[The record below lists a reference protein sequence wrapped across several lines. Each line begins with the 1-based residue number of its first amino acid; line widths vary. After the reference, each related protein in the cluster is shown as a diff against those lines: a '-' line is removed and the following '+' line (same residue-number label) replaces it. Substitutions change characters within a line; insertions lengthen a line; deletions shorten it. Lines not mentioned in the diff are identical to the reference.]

1 MEITFTKTGQRKY
14 EVLARRGDKVVLRV
28 QTPDRPQSLPHDLA
42 HYLVERELGFERG
55 FWGSVAAGAVFG
67 GMQVVSGRRPPHA
80 AERSKAV
87 IKAAGQQLTAAEIY
101 VSVMLRVA
109 REGREGDW
117 PGVCSLLDEA
127 WRPFRGPRKAV
138 SHEGVSRACRAL
150 REAEREWQE
159 LPVGQSLTVSWRAA
173 SDARR

>member
-1 MEITFTKTGQRKY
+1 MEITFTKTDHRKY
-14 EVLARRGDKVVLRV
+14 EVLARRDDKVVLRV

-42 HYLVERELGFERG
+42 HYLVERELEFERG

-80 AERSKAV
+80 AERSRAV

-101 VSVMLRVA
+101 VSVMQRAA
-109 REGREGDW
+109 REGNEQDW
-117 PGVCSLLDEA
+117 AGVCSHLDEA

-138 SHEGVSRACRAL
+138 SREEVLRVCRAL
-150 REAEREWQE
+150 REAERHWQG
-159 LPVGQSLTVSWRAA
+159 LAVGESLTVSWRTA
-173 SDARR
+173 

>member
-1 MEITFTKTGQRKY
+1 MEITFTKTGHRTY
-14 EVLARRGDKVVLRV
+14 EVLARRDDKVVLRV

-80 AERSKAV
+80 AERSKAAM
-87 IKAAGQQLTAAEIY
+87 KAAGQQLTAAEIY
-101 VSVMLRVA
+101 VSILLRVA
-109 REGREGDW
+109 GEGRESDW
-117 PGVCSLLDEA
+117 AGVCSRLDEA

-138 SHEGVSRACRAL
+138 SREGVWRVCRAL
-150 REAEREWQE
+150 REAERRWQE
-159 LPVGQSLTVSWRAA
+159 LAIGESLTVSWRAA
-173 SDARR
+173 